1 MFNSFDDTNEN
12 KDNIR
17 SGKVFTH
24 NDIKI
29 SEYIKEVYC
38 ILKERKSLLFVQ

>member
-1 MFNSFDDTNEN
+1 MFNSYDDTNEN

-17 SGKVFTH
+17 SGKIFTH

-38 ILKERKSLLFVQ
+38 ILKERKPLLPIQ

>member
-1 MFNSFDDTNEN
+1 MFNSYDDANEN
-12 KDNIR
+12 KDNIKK
-17 SGKVFTH
+17 GKIFTH

-38 ILKERKSLLFVQ
+38 ILKERKPLLPIQ